1 MTFRI
6 DKPRIPARL
15 FAFVGCP
22 SWSCARSEC
31 GIEFKG
37 TIKKPEAAHAEGDDC
52 WRGRIGEIH
61 AGALVGRAD
70 GPACRHLD
78 QVHWMPHWTPRPS
91 KEHLEMVRAF
101 EKEEG

>member
-1 MTFRI
+1 MQIEFET
-6 DKPRIPARL
+6 KAVL
-15 FAFVGCP
+15 KKLTA
-22 SWSCARSEC
+22 AHKQLA
-31 GIEFKG
+31 EFKG